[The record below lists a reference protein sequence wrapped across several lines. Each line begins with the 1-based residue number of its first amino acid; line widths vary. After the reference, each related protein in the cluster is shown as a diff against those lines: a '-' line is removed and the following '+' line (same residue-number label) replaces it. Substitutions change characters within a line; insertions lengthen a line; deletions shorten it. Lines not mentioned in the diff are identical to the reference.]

1 MPALP
6 DTIAEAGMLVFCA
19 CLATWMAGVTPPVYS
34 SDAYDY
40 LFLNIFD

>member
-6 DTIAEAGMLVFCA
+6 DRIAEGRHAGMLRA

-34 SDAYDY
+34 SDAYN
-40 LFLNIFD
+40 LFIYKTF